1 MVFGDSLT
9 KAGRLV
15 ELQRTFW
22 SNPGRVLSTD
32 ELADRIDVAPRT
44 VRKYLAELSGSGS
57 LPIYREGRGWKLAK
71 DARMEILPVRFQ
83 LEEAVAVYL
92 AARLLLRHAGESS
105 PAVQNAVSK
114 MSTVVPADLREVC
127 SRLTERFDPAIDPAA
142 ATVFQTVVHGW
153 ILHRLVSVVYESRT
167 RGEPHTMDF
176 RPYLIEPSAVGSAV
190 YVIGRADPPGDIR
203 VMKLARVQS
212 ARLLQ
217 ATFNPPPAS
226 EILDRLDNAWA
237 IWMTEDDPVEVHL
250 RFSAAVAGRV
260 RETRWHPSQQLTPRG
275 DGALDMRLSIA
286 STIEIINWVLSWGP
300 HCEVLEPRD
309 LRDRIAADLRT
320 AARVYR

>member
-22 SNPGRVLSTD
+22 RNPGRVLSTE

-44 VRKYLAELSGSGS
+44 VRKYLKELSSSGS
-57 LPIYREGRGWKLAK
+57 LPIYREGRGWKLAE

-105 PAVQNAVSK
+105 PAIQSAVSK
-114 MSTVVPADLREVC
+114 MSTVVPADLRTAC
-127 SRLTERFDPAIDPAA
+127 ARLTDRVDAKNDPTAA
-142 ATVFQTVVHGW
+142 AIFRTLVYGW
-153 ILHRLVSVVYESRT
+153 VLHRLVSVVYESRT
-167 RGEPHTMDF
+167 RGTPHMLDF
-176 RPYLIEPSAVGSAV
+176 RPYLIEPSAVGSSV
-190 YVIGRADPPGDIR
+190 YVVGRADPPGDLR
-203 VMKLARVQS
+203 VMKLARIKS
-212 ARLLQ
+212 ARLLH
-217 ATFNPPPAS
+217 ATFDPPPAGRHPRPPRQRLGD
-226 EILDRLDNAWA
+226 LDDRKRPGRCPPALHG
-237 IWMTEDDPVEVHL
+237 T
-250 RFSAAVAGRV
+250 VAGRV
-260 RETRWHPSQQLTPRG
+260 QETRWHPSQQLTTND
-275 DGALDMRLSIA
+275 DGSLDMRLAIA

-300 HCEVLEPRD
+300 HCEVLQPQD
-309 LRDRIAADLRT
+309 LRDRIAGDLRA